1 MEKKILVLFMPI
13 VMAIVAGIYFM
24 MQQPPPQEPEPIK
37 TLTERPAIKA
47 SYKGVICPKCLETG
61 CIYEEIDSRTTTGT
75 DADIQNVIY
84 QIGKELKLTPEQ
96 IEMLLT
102 EYYL

>member
-13 VMAIVAGIYFM
+13 VMAIVTGIYLLM
-24 MQQPPPQEPEPIK
+24 MQPQPQEPAKIK
-37 TLTERPAIKA
+37 AVTERPAIKA
-47 SYKGVICPKCLETG
+47 SYKGIICPKCLDTG
-61 CIYEEIDSRTTTGT
+61 CIYEEIDERTTTGT

-84 QIGKELKLTPEQ
+84 QIAKERKLTPAQ
-96 IEMLLT
+96 IEMLLK